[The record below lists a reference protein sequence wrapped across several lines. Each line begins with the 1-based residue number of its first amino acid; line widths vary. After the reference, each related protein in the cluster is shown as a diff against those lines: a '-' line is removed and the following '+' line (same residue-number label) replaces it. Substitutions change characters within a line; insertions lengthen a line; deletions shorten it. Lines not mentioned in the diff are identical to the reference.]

1 MIFDGL
7 RQSLH
12 GVTNNKVWFGVQLFM
27 HVLFFYF
34 NFSQEVICP
43 SLFSHM
49 WRNLYCQLIHIG
61 SSVLGTEEMN
71 LMHDVTPTV
80 NADLLRMIFST
91 INAEN
96 YAKPRLGVQHNWSLS
111 TPGSLLIL
119 SLNIK
124 NHVTVSLK
132 ILYQHQQYR
141 AQIHQHF
148 THDPS

>member
-1 MIFDGL
+1 
-7 RQSLH
+7 
-12 GVTNNKVWFGVQLFM
+12 
-27 HVLFFYF
+27 
-34 NFSQEVICP
+34 
-43 SLFSHM
+43 
-49 WRNLYCQLIHIG
+49 
-61 SSVLGTEEMN
+61 MN

-132 ILYQHQQYR
+132 ILY
-141 AQIHQHF
+141 
-148 THDPS
+148 